1 MKIKQIKRSGLALC
15 ISALTPV
22 AAMAVEPNPIEMG
35 NLQIVPT
42 LGISATE
49 DDNIFRNQFNEFES
63 TIYNYRP
70 RILTTLDSGANS
82 FTLDLAA
89 DKGEYVE
96 TDEDDYTDW
105 NATLAAHVELN
116 ASNIIDFNYR
126 FNDAHE
132 FRGTGFSQGDNI
144 PVLPDEYEETR
155 IGASYQIGNNE
166 SLGRLQFS
174 IGSYEKDYTNNFVLT
189 QYRERQDDYWGA
201 TFYWNLSPRTSLL
214 LEYRNRE
221 VEYGATLAGTTTLD
235 SEEEYVYVGIEWEAS
250 AATTGSLRIGQ
261 GDKTFD
267 AGNRADADLPS
278 VEGDITW
285 TPVDYSTVTLYASQ
299 IFDETQGFGNAI
311 ERRTMGVTWQHEWT
325 QRFSSNVNVNLSDED
340 HLASLRQD
348 DYDTYSVG
356 VTYSVARWLDIGLDI
371 GREDRQ
377 SNAVGLTMDRGYA
390 AIRLEASL

>member
-1 MKIKQIKRSGLALC
+1 MKLRQIKQSGVAVC
-15 ISALTPV
+15 VAALTPAV
-22 AAMAVEPNPIEMG
+22 TLAVEPNPIELG
-35 NLQIVPT
+35 NLQIIPT

-70 RILTTLDSGANS
+70 RILTTLDSGPNN

-96 TDEDDYTDW
+96 TEEDDYTDW

-116 ASNIIDFNYR
+116 ANNAIDLNYR

-155 IGASYQIGNNE
+155 LGGTYTLGNNE
-166 SLGRLQFS
+166 SLGRVELS

-189 QYRERQDDYWGA
+189 QFRERQDDYWGGA
-201 TFYWNLSPRTSLL
+201 FYYNLSPRTSLL

-221 VEYGATLAGTTTLD
+221 IEYGATLAGTVPLD
-235 SEEEYVYVGIEWEAS
+235 SEEEYVFVGIEWEAS
-250 AATTGSLRIGQ
+250 AATTGSLRIGRGEKQ
-261 GDKTFD
+261 F
-267 AGNRADADLPS
+267 ADSRQSESDLPS

-285 TPVDYSTVTLYASQ
+285 SPVDYSTVTFYASQ
-299 IFDETQGFGNAI
+299 LFDETQGFGNAI
-311 ERRTMGVTWQHEWT
+311 ERTTTGVTWIHEWSS
-325 QRFSSNVNVNLSDED
+325 RFSSNININKSQED
-340 HLASLRQD
+340 HLGSLRND
-348 DYDTYSVG
+348 DYDTFSLG
-356 VTYSVARWLDIGLDI
+356 FTYSAARWLDVGLDI

-377 SNAVGLTMDRGYA
+377 SNAPGLTMDRGYA

>member
-42 LGISATE
+42 LGITATE

-155 IGASYQIGNNE
+155 VGASYQIGNNE

-377 SNAVGLTMDRGYA
+377 SNAVGLTMERGYA

>member
-1 MKIKQIKRSGLALC
+1 
-15 ISALTPV
+15 
-22 AAMAVEPNPIEMG
+22 MAVEPNPIEMG

-42 LGISATE
+42 LGITATE

-155 IGASYQIGNNE
+155 VGASYQIGNNE

-377 SNAVGLTMDRGYA
+377 SNAVGLTMERGYA